1 VIPSRGQTTKAA
13 QDLLEGD
20 PGPPAPGAPVWTS
33 KGLDAL
39 KEVPSV
45 IRDDAPLLILARTA
59 FQLLALSTSCDP
71 LADSNPEYWPKLLD
85 VEFKHPQTGAESF
98 LQKLH
103 PAWVRH
109 DLSEMYRR
117 LSIGDVSCGIGRL
130 LKALP
135 SDEDARRWARERSP
149 YVGEAIWIELALGE
163 KRTVRILD
171 YRARIIWELTVLQAG
186 GCCS

>member
-1 VIPSRGQTTKAA
+1 
-13 QDLLEGD
+13 
-20 PGPPAPGAPVWTS
+20 
-33 KGLDAL
+33 
-39 KEVPSV
+39 
-45 IRDDAPLLILARTA
+45 
-59 FQLLALSTSCDP
+59 LALSTSCDP